1 MSAVWRMSDFKNIFI
16 TILCQN
22 YLRGRSPWLPA
33 APRGIGNAI
42 VRKFVEE
49 GAKVVL
55 CGSRQATAEKALEAL
70 KKDYPDA
77 IVSAIWPA
85 LSGRASCHRRR
96 GDLTPTFQTASWNP
110 SEFSGRHFCF

>member
-33 APRGIGNAI
+33 APLGIGNAI

-55 CGSRQATAEKALEAL
+55 CGL
-70 KKDYPDA
+70 
-77 IVSAIWPA
+77 
-85 LSGRASCHRRR
+85 
-96 GDLTPTFQTASWNP
+96 LT
-110 SEFSGRHFCF
+110 FSDNCRPKLPEEMINVVEMDGNCYFCGQMI